1 MMNQRNLPLAIA
13 GLLGA
18 LAVAMGAFGAHA
30 FKPKLLELDTLEVWK
45 TAVAYQMWH
54 ALLLALIAHGSNQ
67 LLKNILCNCLISG
80 ILFFSGSLYWLAL
93 DGPSWLGPVTP
104 IGGLLLIISW
114 VLLLKKALWGPWQC
128 TTN

>member
-1 MMNQRNLPLAIA
+1 MANQRNLPLAIA
-13 GLLGA
+13 SVLGA

-30 FKPKLLELDTLEVWK
+30 LKPKLLELDTLEVWK

-54 ALLLALIAHGSNQ
+54 ALLLALVAISPQ
-67 LLKNILCNCLISG
+67 QSPKNILGSCLISG

-93 DGPSWLGPVTP
+93 GGPIWLGPVTP

-114 VLLLKKALWGPWQC
+114 VLLLKKALLGPWQS